1 MSAAFPH
8 RQAPPGQ
15 HHPGGRSASPSHGPS
30 HLQPAYPDRP
40 LGSSSAICS
49 EEALTRHRAWT
60 GTVTCHLQPGQPN
73 RHRTGSCVSMGAAGM
88 AGMLNIKLQ
97 VLFSGSGS
105 IFFDAASACQLHQI
119 FEWGLGGGE
128 EGMNGG

>member
-49 EEALTRHRAWT
+49 EEALTRHRVSGLSKRLIVRKADGISYGHFLWT
-60 GTVTCHLQPGQPN
+60 
-73 RHRTGSCVSMGAAGM
+73 
-88 AGMLNIKLQ
+88 
-97 VLFSGSGS
+97 
-105 IFFDAASACQLHQI
+105 
-119 FEWGLGGGE
+119 
-128 EGMNGG
+128 